1 MDIQEDIDR
10 VIKSAKSQGYSGVDF
25 KNLSDDVGFSG
36 RASNHRVVFDP
47 SNIRSVNAAFDPAS
61 LGKNGLLKSVLGAG
75 LGYNLL
81 SGGTGEDDV
90 I

>member
-1 MDIQEDIDR
+1 MPWGEDI
-10 VIKSAKSQGYSGVDF
+10 VDIET
-25 KNLSDDVGFSG
+25 K
-36 RASNHRVVFDP
+36 VFNPQDL
-47 SNIRSVNAAFDPAS
+47 RSVNAAFDPAS